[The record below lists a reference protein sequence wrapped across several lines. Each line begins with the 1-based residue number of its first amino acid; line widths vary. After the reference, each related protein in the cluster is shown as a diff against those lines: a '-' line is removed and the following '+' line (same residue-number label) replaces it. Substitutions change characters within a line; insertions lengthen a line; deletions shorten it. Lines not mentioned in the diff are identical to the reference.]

1 MNESWKNDNWTLPD
15 NSWNELFDNID
26 FSKINDNIETQ
37 SEHYSKAPYKTPVRR
52 LDETLANRSLDV
64 KYKNE

>member
-1 MNESWKNDNWTLPD
+1 MIEPTETETKETLD
-15 NSWNELFDNID
+15 EFADAMI
-26 FSKINDNIETQ
+26 KINDNIETQ